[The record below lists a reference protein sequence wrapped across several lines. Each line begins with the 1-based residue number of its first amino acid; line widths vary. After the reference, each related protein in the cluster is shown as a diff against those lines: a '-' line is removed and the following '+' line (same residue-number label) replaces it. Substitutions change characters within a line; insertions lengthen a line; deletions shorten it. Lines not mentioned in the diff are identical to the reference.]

1 MHCSTITT
9 WCYNARLEAILG
21 LEKWREDVGGW
32 NEVDGS
38 SRKVV
43 AVDEMSEIL
52 VMSTQ

>member
-1 MHCSTITT
+1 
-9 WCYNARLEAILG
+9 LDVVLG
-21 LEKWREDVGGW
+21 LAKRREDVGGW

-38 SRKVV
+38 SNKVV